1 MSTENNSDLLF
12 KNSVKILTDLIS
24 FKTISGEDNTA
35 LIDYCDDILKK
46 LGATSFRT
54 YDDEKK
60 RVNLFATLK
69 AKSSNNKKPIILS
82 GHTDVVP
89 VSKGWSSDPFTA
101 TIKDDKLYGRGSCD
115 MKGFIA
121 CTLAYAP
128 IYSKSNLDRDIHFSF
143 TFDEE
148 TACIGAPILIEEL
161 KRRNIK
167 DGICIVGEP
176 TNMKIIDAHKG
187 CYEYTTHFRGLA
199 GHSSAPHKGVSAV
212 EYASKYVNKLMEL
225 RERLKEREPKD
236 SIFDPPHST
245 LSIGG
250 IFGGIAH
257 NVIADKCHV
266 NWETRP
272 VVKEDGVFLNQEI
285 DKYVN
290 EVLLPDM
297 KKIFPNASI
306 EKNIIGEII
315 GFDRKSKSDACE
327 LISSLTGDNSRQV
340 VSFGTEAGL
349 FQEIGISTV
358 VCGPGSIEQA
368 HKIDEFII
376 LDELKKRVKKDSI
389 FDPPHSTLSIGG
401 IKGGI
406 AHNVI
411 ADKCSVE
418 WETRPV
424 VKDDGEFVTK
434 EIDKYANEVL
444 LPEMKKVFPDSYIK
458 KEVIGEVVG
467 FNRLDDSEACEFVSN
482 ITGDNSRE
490 VVSFGT
496 EAGLF
501 QELGISTVVCGPGSI
516 EQAHKIDEFIE
527 LNEMKK
533 CLKFLEGV
541 KDKSVN

>member
-1 MSTENNSDLLF
+1 MSTENNSELLF
-12 KNSVKILTDLIS
+12 DNSVQILTDLIA
-24 FKTISGEDNTA
+24 FKTISGQDNSS

-69 AKSSNNKKPIILS
+69 AKISNKKKPIILS

-89 VSKGWSSDPFTA
+89 VSKGWTSDPFTA
-101 TIKDDKLYGRGSCD
+101 TIKGDKLYGRGSCD

-121 CTLAYAP
+121 CALAYAP

-148 TACIGAPILIEEL
+148 TACQGAPILIEEL
-161 KRRNIK
+161 KKRDIK
-167 DGICIVGEP
+167 DGICIIGEP

-187 CYEYTTHFRGLA
+187 CYEYTTYFKGLA

-212 EYASKYVNKLMEL
+212 EYASRYVNKLIEL
-225 RERLKEREPKD
+225 REKLKSRAPKD

-250 IFGGIAH
+250 VFGGIAH

-285 DKYVN
+285 DKYAN
-290 EVLLPDM
+290 EVLLPEM

-306 EKNIIGEII
+306 EKDIIGEIV
-315 GFDRKSKSDACE
+315 GFDRDEKSDACE

-358 VCGPGSIEQA
+358 VCGPGSIDQA
-368 HKIDEFII
+368 HKIDEFIV
-376 LDELKKRVKKDSI
+376 LDELKKCLNLLD
-389 FDPPHSTLSIGG
+389 G
-401 IKGGI
+401 IKTE
-406 AHNVI
+406 
-411 ADKCSVE
+411 SV
-418 WETRPV
+418 P
-424 VKDDGEFVTK
+424 
-434 EIDKYANEVL
+434 N
-444 LPEMKKVFPDSYIK
+444 
-458 KEVIGEVVG
+458 
-467 FNRLDDSEACEFVSN
+467 
-482 ITGDNSRE
+482 
-490 VVSFGT
+490 
-496 EAGLF
+496 
-501 QELGISTVVCGPGSI
+501 
-516 EQAHKIDEFIE
+516 
-527 LNEMKK
+527 
-533 CLKFLEGV
+533 
-541 KDKSVN
+541 